1 MKELRGIDI
10 YGGNRKADGTTE
22 PPIEINW
29 KRVKESGIAF
39 AILRITELY
48 GTDLRFKRNANRCEA
63 RGIPYGVYRYS
74 YALTVEDARKEAKDV
89 VKLLK
94 GRKPTLPVF
103 YDLEWKVQR
112 QQLSKERIEAI
123 TLAFFDVIVKAGYAV
138 GIYCN
143 ADWYRNVLTPTLKKY
158 PLWIASYPDDDYGQV
173 EERLRPNFPGVVC
186 WQYSSNG
193 SVPGIN
199 RGTDMDI
206 WYQEEPDRDP
216 DEDAPDVDPEPEPTP
231 EPDGAVNAVRTSAV
245 DWMVHLAE
253 DDSHGYD
260 QRYRWGEK
268 GDYDCSAAV
277 ITAYQQAGVPVKDQG
292 ATYTGNMRSVFL
304 ACGFVDVTDQVNLS
318 TGNGLLPGDVL
329 LNQVHH
335 TALYIGNGKEAE
347 ASINENGGI
356 VGGEPGDQ
364 TGKEVLIRSYR
375 NNYPWDVILRYTG
388 GKEAVSNYA
397 NTGKPSQ
404 VRQFVGRVAA
414 ASLAVRVWA
423 GDEQDTIKS
432 YPLLAR
438 GDLVDVCDEVE
449 GYYYVKVADKY
460 WGFVDKSKIER
471 T

>member
-1 MKELRGIDI
+1 MRELKGIDVF
-10 YGGNRKADGTTE
+10 GGNRKADGTTE

-29 KRVKESGIAF
+29 KKVKQSGIDF

-74 YALTVEDARKEAKDV
+74 YALTVEDARKEARDV

-94 GRKPTLPVF
+94 GRKPSLPVF
-103 YDLEWKVQR
+103 YDLEWNVQR

-123 TLAFFDVIVKAGYAV
+123 TLAFFDVVTKAGYAV
-138 GIYCN
+138 GVYCN
-143 ADWYRNVLTPTLKKY
+143 VDWYRNVLTDRLKEY
-158 PLWIASYPDDDYGQV
+158 PLWIASYPDDDHGQV
-173 EERLRPNFPGVVC
+173 EERLRPNYPNVVC
-186 WQYSSNG
+186 WQYSRNG
-193 SVPGIN
+193 QVPGIN

-206 WYQEEPDRDP
+206 WYQEEPERDP
-216 DEDAPDVDPEPEPTP
+216 DEDAPDVDPEPEPV
-231 EPDGAVNAVRTSAV
+231 EDPDGAVNAIRTSAV
-245 DWMVHLAE
+245 NWMVHLAE

-277 ITAYQQAGVPVKDQG
+277 ITAYQQAGIPVKDQG

-356 VGGEPGDQ
+356 TGGQPGDQ
-364 TGKEVLIRSYR
+364 TGREVLVRAYR
-375 NNYPWDVILRYTG
+375 NYPWDCVLRYTG
-388 GKEAVSNYA
+388 GKELISNYA

-404 VRQFVGRVAA
+404 VRQFVGKVSS
-414 ASLAVRVWA
+414 ASVAVRTWA
-423 GDEQDTIKS
+423 GAEYDTIKS

-438 GDLVDVCDEVE
+438 GDLVDVCDEVA

-460 WGFVDKSKIER
+460 WGFVDKSKIEKA
-471 T
+471 